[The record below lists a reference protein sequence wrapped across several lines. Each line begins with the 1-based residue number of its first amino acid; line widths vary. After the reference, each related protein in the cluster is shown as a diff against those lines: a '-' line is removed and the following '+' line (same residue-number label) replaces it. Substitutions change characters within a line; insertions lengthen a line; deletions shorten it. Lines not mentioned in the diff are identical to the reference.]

1 MALIKTPKRPDN
13 IKFLIGVVVV
23 IVVVT
28 AAAAVAAVNEKPFV
42 TPFSNK
48 LHRTEDESSH
58 KTKQW

>member
-1 MALIKTPKRPDN
+1 MM
-13 IKFLIGVVVV
+13 VVVV